1 MSRLLYL
8 LIATA
13 CFSAPLHAQYV
24 GFNQKE
30 IKELQRLVRE
40 GRRDSLAGARKG
52 RGDKGGMRD
61 QRGDSAAA
69 ELAKAYESIKET
81 ATLALAEEPNPIDTI
96 RTEGLL
102 AGNPKK
108 TATQLALRDMNKLY
122 ALALV
127 YKVNGD
133 KRYLEHA
140 AEFLLAWARINHGRG
155 DPIDDTNLD
164 RAIEAYDML
173 KEQLPKAASDT
184 IKDWLRETARAEL
197 GGRYYHP
204 DRPSFY
210 NNWHSHRLKI
220 VGEIAYAMGDTALQG
235 YTIRELKT
243 QLEKNLNPDGSSI
256 DFVSRDA
263 LHYHVYDLEP
273 LLKLAIILSRATGVD
288 FYNYSSL
295 TGSSIKRSVDWL
307 LPYVNGQKTH
317 GEFVNSTVDFDRK
330 RAQNNESAYKAGTL
344 FEPKNGIATLVLAM
358 YFDKGS
364 IRQVRELMIE
374 TQTTQAQAWQTAT
387 VALMRP

>member
-1 MSRLLYL
+1 MEEVYCNMSRLLCL
-8 LIATA
+8 LLVAA
-13 CFSAPLHAQYV
+13 CFSAPLRAQYV
-24 GFNQKE
+24 GFDQKE
-30 IKELQRLVRE
+30 IKELRRLVRE
-40 GRRDSLAGARKG
+40 GRRDSV
-52 RGDKGGMRD
+52 
-61 QRGDSAAA
+61 AA
-69 ELAKAYESIKET
+69 EVAKAYESMEK
-81 ATLALAEEPNPIDTI
+81 LANPALEEAPHPIDTI

-102 AGNPKK
+102 AGDPKK

-127 YKVNGD
+127 YRVRRD

-140 AEFLLAWARINHGRG
+140 IELLLAWARINHGRG

-173 KEQLPKAASDT
+173 KAQLPKAANDS
-184 IKDWLRETARAEL
+184 IRDWLRETARAEL

-220 VGEIAYAMGDTALQG
+220 VGEIAYAIGDTALQG
-235 YTIRELKT
+235 YTIRELKI

-273 LLKLAIILSRATGVD
+273 LLKLAIVIFRATGVD
-288 FYNYSSL
+288 FYNYSSP
-295 TGSSIKRSVDWL
+295 TGSSIKTSVDWL

-317 GEFVNSTVDFDRK
+317 AEFVNSTVDFDRK

-358 YFDKGS
+358 YFDGGS
-364 IRQVRELMIE
+364 FRKVRDLMIA
-374 TQTTQAQAWQTAT
+374 TQTAGAQAWPAAT
-387 VALMRP
+387 VTLMRFNK